1 MLPSREL
8 RSIFPSFVD
17 EFFGTDLLNN
27 FFETRT
33 GINTPAVNIVEG
45 KDDFRIEVAAPGL
58 DKKDFKIDI
67 DNNMLSISAEKE
79 NKVKEEE
86 DNYVRREFGYTS
98 FKRTFT
104 LPDSVNADQIKAT
117 HKEGILQITIPK
129 KEEARVKPPKKIEI
143 S

>member
-1 MLPSREL
+1 MLPTREL
-8 RSIFPSFVD
+8 NSMFPSFVD
-17 EFFGTDLLNN
+17 EFFGRDLLSN

-33 GINTPAVNIVEG
+33 GVTTPAVNIIEG

-67 DNNMLSISAEKE
+67 DNNILSISAEKE
-79 NKVKEEE
+79 NTVKEEE

-104 LPDSVNADQIKAT
+104 LPDSVNAEKIKAT

>member
-1 MLPSREL
+1 M
-8 RSIFPSFVD
+8 FPSFVD
-17 EFFGTDLLNN
+17 EFFGRDLLNN

-33 GINTPAVNIVEG
+33 GVTTPAVNIIEG

-79 NKVKEEE
+79 NTVKEEE

-104 LPDSVNADQIKAT
+104 LPDSVNAEKIKAT